1 MKAPFEE
8 SMAAV
13 VGGLDPTGPL
23 WAMLEGAWKNLGSG
37 FVSWTEASDLLRG
50 DVLPERLR
58 ACVASVEFQYAEPH
72 ASWSAVVEVR
82 AADPRPAEAKPF
94 IASVNL
100 SAAMPS
106 ARSKTLRADRP
117 LDVTVG
123 LVLTKGPGVLLFHGP
138 AAGELKIEFP
148 RLDCAVWLPLGRL
161 V

>member
-1 MKAPFEE
+1 
-8 SMAAV
+8 MAAV

-94 IASVNL
+94 IAS
-100 SAAMPS
+100 
-106 ARSKTLRADRP
+106 